1 MKLTLFFILNMLL
14 SLAMELFF
22 SWWII
27 AIVSVILSFL
37 LFSQY
42 IPMLILSF
50 LSIFI
55 NWGGIALYLSINNQ
69 HLLLQKMVSLW
80 GIEEFIFI
88 PFLITGGIG
97 GSVSVVGSSLGY
109 WLRYLYISYRGTT
122 QSV

>member
-1 MKLTLFFILNMLL
+1 MKLTLFFILNILL
-14 SLAMELFF
+14 SFAMELFF

-27 AIVSVILSFL
+27 AIVSGILSFL
-37 LFSQY
+37 LFPQY

-80 GIEEFIFI
+80 GVEEFIFI

-97 GSVSVVGSSLGY
+97 GLVSVVGASLGY

-122 QSV
+122 QSG